1 VLFKFYNKVD
11 QDFKTCQ
18 EKGFI
23 NDFGTD
29 DRGYIAETREE
40 LLNKL
45 PKNVIKNGKIIP
57 IRDEIAKNFKNNPG
71 LLKAKGIEDRC
82 DKEGDVTL
90 VTETSRKEEEDVL
103 TSQEK

>member
-1 VLFKFYNKVD
+1 MILEDILEGYFPSVLRQRYPDGVLFKFYNKVD

-71 LLKAKGIEDRC
+71 LLKAKGIEDR
-82 DKEGDVTL
+82 V
-90 VTETSRKEEEDVL
+90 S
-103 TSQEK
+103 